1 MIVFSIGKTEVRI
14 DFSFFAVLCIC
25 FFLDK
30 SGVCLFSILAAAA
43 HEFGHFAAILL
54 CGESPDSVTLYGAGI
69 RINCLYQRLAFWGQ
83 ICVLAAGCCT
93 NLLLFAAAM
102 LCGAEQFAAVNL
114 VTCAF
119 NLLCI
124 GRLDGALIVR
134 AICAHMGFGGWFSGI
149 AAALSFSAAAAAA
162 IIMGNGMGITFY
174 LTIAYMLLLSLRELK
189 N

>member
-1 MIVFSIGKTEVRI
+1 MIVFNIGKIQVRM

-30 SGVCLFSILAAAA
+30 SGVCLLSVLAAAA
-43 HEFGHFAAILL
+43 HELGHFAVILL
-54 CGESPDSVTLYGAGI
+54 CGAPPDSLTFYGAGI
-69 RINCLYQRLAFWGQ
+69 RIGCAYQRLAFWGQ
-83 ICVLAAGCCT
+83 LCVLAAGCCT

-102 LCGAEQFAAVNL
+102 LCGAEKFAAVNL

-124 GRLDGALIVR
+124 GQLDGALIVR
-134 AICAHMGFGGWFSGI
+134 AVCAYMGFGGWFSALAAVLSFGV
-149 AAALSFSAAAAAA
+149 AAAVL
-162 IIMGNGMGITFY
+162 IISGSGMGITFY
-174 LTIAYMLLLSLRELK
+174 LTVAYMLLVGLRELK

>member
-1 MIVFSIGKTEVRI
+1 MIVFSVGKTEVRM

-30 SGVCLFSILAAAA
+30 SGVCLLSILAAAA
-43 HEFGHFAAILL
+43 HEFGHLAAILL
-54 CGESPDSVTLYGAGI
+54 CGESPDSVTFYGAGI
-69 RINCLYQRLAFWGQ
+69 RISCRYQRLAFGGQ
-83 ICVLAAGCCT
+83 LCVLAAGCCT

-124 GRLDGALIVR
+124 GSLDGALIVR
-134 AICAHMGFGGWFSGI
+134 AVCGHMGFGGWVSGI
-149 AAALSFSAAAAAA
+149 AAALSAAAAAA
-162 IIMGNGMGITFY
+162 VLTVMGNGMGITFY
-174 LTIAYMLLLSLRELK
+174 FTAAYMLLMGLRELK
-189 N
+189 